1 MSINYKN
8 ISLINDILKSYVSA
22 RLIIVTK
29 NRSEKDINELINQGF
44 KLFGENKVQEAQLK
58 YQSINSFE
66 KCELHLIGP
75 LQSNKVKNA
84 MKIFDVIQSID
95 RFSLVDEIAKQSK
108 KLTTIKTKNFF
119 IQVNIGDE
127 DQKSGVHKKDLKD
140 LYNYSISKNLV
151 ISGLMCIPPNIVDP
165 SDYFREMVNLRDNIN
180 ENLKL
185 SMGMSNDYEIA
196 LKLQSDIIRVGSLIF
211 E

>member
-1 MSINYKN
+1 M
-8 ISLINDILKSYVSA
+8 
-22 RLIIVTK
+22 IVTK

-108 KLTTIKTKNFF
+108 KLNSIKTKNFF

-127 DQKSGVHKKDLKD
+127 DQKSGVHKKDLQD
-140 LYNYSISKNLV
+140 LYNYSLSKNL
-151 ISGLMCIPPNIVDP
+151 IIKGLMCIPPFIKDTTPFFIKMKSFAKLLNV
-165 SDYFREMVNLRDNIN
+165 
-180 ENLKL
+180 KHL
-185 SMGMSNDYEIA
+185 SMGMSGDYIEA
-196 LKLQSDIIRVGSLIF
+196 LKNSATFIRVGSKIMGNRN
-211 E
+211 